1 MNYLLKKIYLNKID
15 IYLFFIILYTLLKLF
30 DLNKLKYNFINEF

>member
-15 IYLFFIILYTLLKLF
+15 IYLFFILLYTLLKFF
-30 DLNKLKYNFINEF
+30 DLNKFKYNFKYI